1 MKKNTKK
8 CQSAQK
14 NHISI
19 IYICVIMKKK
29 HKKMSICT
37 KKSLK
42 TELIGVKNEKNT
54 LRIHKFAVKM

>member
-1 MKKNTKK
+1 
-8 CQSAQK
+8 
-14 NHISI
+14 
-19 IYICVIMKKK
+19 MKKK

-42 TELIGVKNEKNT
+42 TVDFLIGVKNEKNT